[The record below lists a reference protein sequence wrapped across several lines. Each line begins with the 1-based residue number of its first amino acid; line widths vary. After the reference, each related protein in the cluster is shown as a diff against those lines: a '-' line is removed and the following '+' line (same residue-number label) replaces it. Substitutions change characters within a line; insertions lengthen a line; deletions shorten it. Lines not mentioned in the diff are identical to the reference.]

1 MLSNEV
7 VKTTTQRP
15 SSSAILAIDSEDRF
29 KNYTE
34 QRDVLMTTGYNASAY
49 DFQINK
55 NESLMNGFFTRLGVT
70 EVVFPWAIPN
80 INNKTQDIYVT
91 YKIGAAAPVTTI
103 VSLLQGFYKPSEIA
117 TALQTD
123 IRALNAALVPFTM
136 TYGQATLEVPQFF
149 YETND
154 ANVLISFAPLPYN
167 SVSAPAYPY
176 PNTTK
181 QLFDL
186 LGFSTGGANANTD
199 LEDVGFGTYTLCQ
212 AIRYVDIVC
221 SQLTYNQGLKDTMS
235 QTTAR
240 DTLCRVYLADA
251 NNSGNNTLSPTDAN
265 FCPAGCAP
273 AILYRNFAIPKYIQW
288 RPDQPVIGGL
298 RFQVY
303 DDAGAILSESA
314 IGNTLEENTL
324 DWSMTLLV
332 SEN

>member
-1 MLSNEV
+1 MLHNEV

-29 KNYTE
+29 KSYNE

-49 DFQINK
+49 NFQINK

-80 INNKTQDIYVT
+80 INNKTQDIIVT
-91 YKIGAAAPVTTI
+91 YEIAPAAPVSTTL
-103 VSLLQGFYKPSEIA
+103 SLLQGFYKPSEIA
-117 TALQTD
+117 ADLQTQ
-123 IRALNAALVPFTM
+123 IRALDASLAGFDL
-136 TYGQATLEVPQFF
+136 TYGQATLKVPQFF
-149 YETND
+149 YDTNNP
-154 ANVLISFAPLPYN
+154 AVEISFSPLTYN
-167 SVSAPAYPY
+167 TSSYPY
-176 PNTTK
+176 TNTSK

-186 LGFSTGGANANTD
+186 LGFTSANSTLDT
-199 LEDVGFGTYTLCQ
+199 VGFGTYTLCQ

-235 QTTAR
+235 QTVAR
-240 DTLCRVYLADA
+240 DTLCRIYLGDA
-251 NNSGNNTLSPTDAN
+251 NGFGNNTLSPTDAD
-265 FCPAGCAP
+265 FCPTGCAP
-273 AILYRNFAIPKYIQW
+273 FTVYRNFNTPKYIQW

-303 DDAGAILSESA
+303 DDAGDLLSASA
-314 IGNTLEENTL
+314 IGNTLEENSL

>member
-34 QRDVLMTTGYNASAY
+34 QRDVLLTTGYNASAY
-49 DFQINK
+49 NFQINK

-80 INNKTQDIYVT
+80 INPKTEKIIVN
-91 YKIGAAAPVTTI
+91 YKVGAAATVSTTVTMPNR
-103 VSLLQGFYKPSEIA
+103 GFYKPAQIA
-117 TALQTD
+117 SALQV
-123 IRALNAALVPFTM
+123 IVRALDASLAGADVTYGAFDTPVFYYNSNAAGTSL
-136 TYGQATLEVPQFF
+136 
-149 YETND
+149 
-154 ANVLISFAPLPYN
+154 SFSPLPYN
-167 SVSAPAYPY
+167 TAAYPY

-186 LGFSTGGANANTD
+186 LGFTSANSTLVANN
-199 LEDVGFGTYTLCQ
+199 DVSGTYTLCQ

-235 QTTAR
+235 QVTAR
-240 DTLCRVYLADA
+240 DTLCRIYLADA
-251 NNSGNNTLSPTDAN
+251 NNSGNNTLSPDDAN

-273 AILYRNFAIPKYIQW
+273 AVLYRNFSTPKYIQW

-314 IGNTLEENTL
+314 IGESSKEDTI